1 MKAIILAAGKGTRL
15 KKYTK
20 NLPKGMLDFNGKTII
35 ERQIELYKS
44 VGIKEIIIVRGYKA
58 EKINYPN
65 IKYFLNKNF
74 ETTNMVS
81 SLFCANEAFDSEII
95 VSYSDILFEREM
107 LLELMKSKE
116 QVSIIIDDNWREYW
130 MKRYGSD
137 KFDVEELRI
146 DSLGFIKSIGS
157 EVVNQNEIDYRYV
170 GLLKFSKSAMM
181 KFYDFYI
188 DSIKH
193 NHNFY
198 LDGDMKSLTQFSMT
212 DFFGILISEGEKING
227 VSFKNGWLE
236 FDTDTDYEKALNW
249 INDGSIK
256 QFIRDFDN

>member
-58 EKINYPN
+58 EKITYPN
-65 IKYFLNKNF
+65 VKYFLNENF

-81 SLFCANEAFDSEII
+81 SLFCANEAFNSEII

-107 LLELMKSKE
+107 LLELMKSKK
-116 QVSIIIDDNWREYW
+116 QVSIMIDDNWREYW
-130 MKRYGSD
+130 IKRYGSD
-137 KFDVEELRI
+137 KFDVEELQI
-146 DSLGFIKSIGS
+146 DSQGLIKSIGS
-157 EVVNQNEIDYRYV
+157 EVFNQNKIDYRYV
-170 GLLKFSKSAMM
+170 GLLKFTKSAIMEL
-181 KFYDFYI
+181 YDFYNQSVI
-188 DSIKH
+188 QDQ
-193 NHNFY
+193 NFN
-198 LDGDMKSLTQFSMT
+198 LNGDMKSLTQFSMT
-212 DFFGILISEGEKING
+212 DFLSVLITKGEKIYG
-227 VSFKNGWLE
+227 VSYKNGWLE
-236 FDTDTDYEKALNW
+236 FDTNTDYEKALNW
-249 INDGSIK
+249 LNDGTIK